1 MSCICL
7 NFEQVESERIRLNEI
22 PYFTPEAVQRHL
34 SKLTMKRP
42 VAEDI
47 LDFLTK
53 VGFTV
58 DLTDAKALVHI
69 YDSDKDG
76 QLHNT
81 ELRNLVVS
89 ATQASLRDRYNKIPL
104 VQPVGDTLSLG
115 SGPTV
120 QLAQLM
126 MTEIYGLRMLER
138 DRAYLVCGRQLSAVI
153 AFSMIKTSENNELT
167 KNDIQ

>member
-1 MSCICL
+1 
-7 NFEQVESERIRLNEI
+7 
-22 PYFTPEAVQRHL
+22 
-34 SKLTMKRP
+34 MKRP

-53 VGFTV
+53 VGFMV
-58 DLTDAKALVHI
+58 DLNDAKAIIDV

-81 ELRNLVVS
+81 ELRNLVIS
-89 ATQASLRDRYNKIPL
+89 ATQASLRDRYNKVPL

-138 DRAYLVCGRQLSAVI
+138 DRAYLVCGR
-153 AFSMIKTSENNELT
+153 
-167 KNDIQ
+167 